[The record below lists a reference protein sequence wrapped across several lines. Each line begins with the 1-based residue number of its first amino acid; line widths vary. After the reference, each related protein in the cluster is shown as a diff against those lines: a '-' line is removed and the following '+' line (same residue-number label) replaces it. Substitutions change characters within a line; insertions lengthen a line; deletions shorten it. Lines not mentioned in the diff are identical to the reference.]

1 MNAVDRVRLSLGA
14 LFLFAI
20 TPAAAGSDD
29 LLSVN
34 VVASR
39 TYFDNLFKRPS
50 DAGVSRDQ
58 LTTTQVTVAAR
69 KSVSLQGFDL
79 SATLVDNSYRKFDS
93 LNSQNNNYNA
103 AWRWQITPHVTGTI
117 SSSRQQSQTDFAD
130 FRGAGQNLRTA
141 ESRRANAEWNIMG
154 GWTVGTGLTRSKQI
168 NSQTFVEDAGNEQ
181 RVADMLVRY
190 AFPSGTTITLN
201 HSKSN
206 GDFSRAPDPLTLSD
220 SGFSDTREDF
230 NLAWP
235 ITGKTNLTA
244 GLGRISRQYE
254 NFGVRDFVGRN
265 GNLSLAWT
273 ATAKSSV
280 TLTRTRSTDS
290 WEDPSSS
297 FAIRNLTDLS
307 GNLLLSSKLSMRAS
321 IGRETRTL
329 GGFALIPSAFS
340 RIDKTGRESLSL
352 SWAPMSSISV
362 TATIQQ
368 SRRSSTTPGT
378 NYSDRSAT
386 MSATASF

>member
-1 MNAVDRVRLSLGA
+1 MKAVDRVRLNLGA
-14 LFLFAI
+14 LLLFAV
-20 TPAAAGSDD
+20 TPATAGSDD
-29 LLSVN
+29 LFSIN

-58 LTTTQVTVAAR
+58 LTMTQVTLAAR
-69 KSVSLQGFDL
+69 KSVSLQAFDL

-103 AWRWQITPHVTGTI
+103 AWRWQVTPHLTGTV

-130 FRGAGQNLRTA
+130 FRGAGQNLRTS

-154 GWTVGTGLTRSKQI
+154 GWTVGAGLTRSKQL
-168 NSQTFVEDAGNEQ
+168 NSQTFVEDASNEQ
-181 RVADMLVRY
+181 RAADMLVRY
-190 AFPSGTTITLN
+190 AFPSGTTFTLN
-201 HSKSN
+201 RSKSN
-206 GDFSRAPDPLTLSD
+206 GDFSREPNPLTLSD
-220 SGFSDTREDF
+220 SVFSDTREDL
-230 NLAWP
+230 NLNWA
-235 ITGKTNLTA
+235 ITGKTRLTA

-273 ATAKSSV
+273 ATAKTSA

-290 WEDPSSS
+290 WEDTSSS
-297 FAIRNLTDLS
+297 YAIRNSTDLS

-321 IGRETRTL
+321 IGRETRTF
-329 GGFALIPSAFS
+329 GGFALIPTASS
-340 RIDKTGRESLSL
+340 RIDKTGRESLTL
-352 SWAPMSSISV
+352 SWVPISSITI

-368 SRRSSTTPGT
+368 SRRASTVPGT

>member
-14 LFLFAI
+14 LLLLANSSSM
-20 TPAAAGSDD
+20 AGSDD

-34 VVASR
+34 LAVSR

-50 DAGVSRDQ
+50 ATGVSRDQ
-58 LTTTQVTVAAR
+58 LTTTQLTVAAR
-69 KSVSLQGFDL
+69 KSVSLQDFDM
-79 SATLVDNSYRKFDS
+79 SASLVDNSYRRFDS

-103 AWRWQITPHVTGTI
+103 AWRWKLTPHLTGTI

-130 FRGAGQNLRTA
+130 FRGAGQNLRTS

-168 NSQTFVEDAGNEQ
+168 NSQTFVEDASNEQ
-181 RVADMLVRY
+181 RVADILVRY

-201 HSKSN
+201 RSESN
-206 GDFSRAPDPLTLSD
+206 GNFSREPNPLTLSD
-220 SGFSDTREDF
+220 SKFSDTREDI

-235 ITGKTNLTA
+235 ITGKTRLTA
-244 GLGRISRQYE
+244 NLGRVSRQYQ

-280 TLTRTRSTDS
+280 TLARTRSTDS
-290 WEDPSSS
+290 WEDTSSS

-321 IGRETRTL
+321 IGRETRTF

-352 SWAPMSSISV
+352 SWSPMSGLSV
-362 TATIQQ
+362 TTTVQQ
-368 SRRSSTTPGT
+368 SRRASTTPGT
-378 NYSDRSAT
+378 DYSDRSAT
-386 MSATASF
+386 ISATASF